1 MKPFF
6 AVTALAATAMAA
18 PAADPQLAGPVHPA
32 FGDLVATKRGLRPL
46 SLEGYS
52 EDDNQDGFVDPIGQ
66 AVTYAHAP
74 VLAHAAPFTYAHPPL
89 VSAVKEVKV
98 EAPKVEKLEIK
109 PAPIVTYAA
118 APAAP
123 LVHHAVAAPLVA
135 ASVPVTYTHTVPVSR
150 TYTHT
155 VPLGVRRTVHTTH
168 HVGAFPGVVAVEA
181 DAEKVVEE

>member
-1 MKPFF
+1 MG
-6 AVTALAATAMAA
+6 AMAA
-18 PAADPQLAGPVHPA
+18 PAAEPQLAGPVHPA

-74 VLAHAAPFTYAHPPL
+74 VAAYAHAPVLAHAAPFTYAHTPL
-89 VSAVKEVKV
+89 VSAVKEVKI

-135 ASVPVTYTHTVPVSR
+135 SVPVTYTHTVP
-150 TYTHT
+150 
-155 VPLGVRRTVHTTH
+155 LGVQRTVHTTH
-168 HVGAFPGVVAVEA
+168 HVGAFPGLVAVEA
-181 DAEKVVEE
+181 DA

>member
-1 MKPFF
+1 MKSFI

-74 VLAHAAPFTYAHPPL
+74 VAAYAHAPVLAHAAPFTYAHTPL
-89 VSAVKEVKV
+89 VSAVKEVKI

-135 ASVPVTYTHTVPVSR
+135 ASVPVTYTHTVPVS
-150 TYTHT
+150 
-155 VPLGVRRTVHTTH
+155 
-168 HVGAFPGVVAVEA
+168 
-181 DAEKVVEE
+181 

>member
-1 MKPFF
+1 MG
-6 AVTALAATAMAA
+6 ALAATAMAA

-74 VLAHAAPFTYAHPPL
+74 VLAHAAPFTYAHTPL
-89 VSAVKEVKV
+89 VSAVKEVKI

-123 LVHHAVAAPLVA
+123 LVHHAYAAPLVA
-135 ASVPVTYTHTVPVSR
+135 SVSR

-155 VPLGVRRTVHTTH
+155 VPLGVQRTVHTTH
-168 HVGAFPGVVAVEA
+168 HVGAFPGLVAVEA
-181 DAEKVVEE
+181 DAEKVAEM

>member
-18 PAADPQLAGPVHPA
+18 PAADTQLAGPVHPA

-74 VLAHAAPFTYAHPPL
+74 L
-89 VSAVKEVKV
+89 VSAVKEVKI

-109 PAPIVTYAA
+109 APVVTYAA
-118 APAAP
+118 AAPLVRYAAAP
-123 LVHHAVAAPLVA
+123 LVHHAL

-150 TYTHT
+150 TYTQT
-155 VPLGVRRTVHTTH
+155 VPLGVHRTVHTTH
-168 HVGAFPGVVAVEA
+168 HV
-181 DAEKVVEE
+181 